1 MTTKH
6 LEAETADLLELA
18 LSAARVAGGMLLVD
32 RPADLGVAATKSS
45 PTDVVTEMD
54 TAAEKLIVDFLRARR
69 PHDGFLGEEGAGE
82 AGESGIRWVVDPIDG
97 TVNYLYGLPAW
108 CVSIAAED
116 ADGAIVGVVEVPTQR
131 ETFHAVRGGG
141 AFRNGVAVRANTGIP
156 MDRALVA
163 TGFGYTVERRT
174 RQAEVVRQLLPAVR
188 DIRRYGSAAIDLCAL
203 ACGRVDAY
211 YERGL
216 NPWDVAAGGLIAAE
230 AGASVGVL
238 RVEDDG
244 SNLVVGAA
252 SPLYEELAATLEQL
266 GA

>member
-1 MTTKH
+1 MTTAIH
-6 LEAETADLLELA
+6 GDTADLLELA
-18 LSAARVAGGMLLVD
+18 LGAARLAGGMLLAD

-54 TAAEKLIVDFLRARR
+54 TAAEKLIVEYLRARR
-69 PHDGFLGEEGAGE
+69 PHDGFLGEEGGGAR
-82 AGESGIRWVVDPIDG
+82 GESGIRWVIDPIDG

-116 ADGAIVGVVEVPTQR
+116 ADGAVVGVVEVPTQR
-131 ETFHAVRGGG
+131 ETFHAVRGAG
-141 AFRNGVAVRANTGIP
+141 AFRDGTAIRANEAVP
-156 MDRALVA
+156 LSRALVA

-174 RQAEVVRQLLPAVR
+174 RQAGVLNALLPRVR
-188 DIRRYGSAAIDLCAL
+188 DIRRYGSAAIDLCAV

-216 NPWDVAAGGLIAAE
+216 NPWDVAAGALIAAE
-230 AGASVGVL
+230 AGALVGLL
-238 RVEDDG
+238 RHEADG
-244 SNLVVGAA
+244 SNLAVTAPPA
-252 SPLYEELAATLEQL
+252 LYEELVEALDGL